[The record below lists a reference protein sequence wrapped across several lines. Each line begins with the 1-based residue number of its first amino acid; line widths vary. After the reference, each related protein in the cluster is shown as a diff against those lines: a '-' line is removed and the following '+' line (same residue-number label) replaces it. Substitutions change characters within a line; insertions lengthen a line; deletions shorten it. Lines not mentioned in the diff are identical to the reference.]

1 MVRSVNIGLGPTT
14 AIAEGKQYQ
23 SSRQRETCELYIC
36 DPSISMPVNLIMAWL
51 RARAFVFLETFP
63 ERFCDITLHCLHFM
77 KLLELPGCAYHD
89 MKS

>member
-36 DPSISMPVNLIMAWL
+36 DPSISMPVNLIMGMVEGKGFCVS
-51 RARAFVFLETFP
+51 RNVSRTFL
-63 ERFCDITLHCLHFM
+63 
-77 KLLELPGCAYHD
+77 
-89 MKS
+89 